1 MVDACVYVRGHFL
14 VETFRNFGD
23 FLTLKTIANAIL
35 FKYVGSKVIIIAKI
49 PI

>member
-23 FLTLKTIANAIL
+23 ASNLTRMPTFLCVSVNNGNHYKENR
-35 FKYVGSKVIIIAKI
+35 
-49 PI
+49 